1 MRHVSKILSL
11 ATASTA
17 LAFAVPASA
26 ATPLC
31 SSGPGINLT
40 TDPCI
45 APGNDNLMSVEA
57 AIAAATGVDL
67 SLLNLTLYG
76 KSDDN
81 PGLFTFS
88 PNADPSDGKSTSFT
102 VLDGTPISY
111 VTLKAGTDF
120 KVYQLPTAVSF
131 SSLGILVG
139 NGRKG
144 GNQPDISHLSFW
156 TTPNTPAV
164 PEPGTWAML
173 LVGFGGIG
181 VAMRRRKGETG
192 RARVRVAYA

>member
-1 MRHVSKILSL
+1 MRHVVKILSVA
-11 ATASTA
+11 ATS
-17 LAFAVPASA
+17 LAFGFAIPASA

-31 SSGPGINLT
+31 SSGPGIDLT

-45 APGNDNLMSVEA
+45 APGNDNLASVEA

-81 PGLFTFS
+81 PELFTFS

-102 VLDGTPISY
+102 VLDGTLISY
-111 VTLKAGTDF
+111 LTLKAGTDF

-139 NGRKG
+139 NGRNG

-156 TTPNTPAV
+156 TTPTTPGV
-164 PEPGTWAML
+164 PEPSTWAML

-181 VAMRRRKGETG
+181 VAMRRRKSSEITQ
-192 RARVRVAYA
+192 RLRVGYG